1 MLKGVKLI
9 NSGFQFIDKKWGG
22 FYTGGSYLLI
32 GPKKS
37 GRTLL
42 ALQIAAEAVQ
52 ASEVVLFFTT
62 MRPKDLM
69 IQASSINFDIQSYM
83 DRNLIIVVKVAL
95 PNDAYNSSNQ
105 DDIFKEYLND
115 IISVTNQYKPK
126 RFIFDEITPY
136 IDFKN
141 LDYLHNSF
149 LSTIETIEDKDITSL
164 FVVGEPADE
173 RSENIINVLSQCV
186 TGKIMLDT
194 NIARKNPKSK
204 GLLKITPNVGHT
216 QGEFSEE
223 YFIEA
228 YKGLVTISDS
238 KTDDTKKSI
247 KDSPSQ
253 SDDSIV
259 LSNEYNYPDFM
270 LLLNNQIAMFK
281 STGQKFNLVSIILDP
296 VAQISGII
304 TVNQLRNSISAII
317 EKKNKMCVLE
327 NRIFILFGRSA
338 EEKIKKTISEIKNN
352 LPEKD
357 SDYLEIISKYISVVN
372 LEISEQT
379 ENAEQLIASISS
391 LPGKII

>member
-1 MLKGVKLI
+1 
-9 NSGFQFIDKKWGG
+9 
-22 FYTGGSYLLI
+22 
-32 GPKKS
+32 
-37 GRTLL
+37 
-42 ALQIAAEAVQ
+42 
-52 ASEVVLFFTT
+52 
-62 MRPKDLM
+62 M
-69 IQASSINFDIQSYM
+69 IQ
-83 DRNLIIVVKVAL
+83 
-95 PNDAYNSSNQ
+95 
-105 DDIFKEYLND
+105 
-115 IISVTNQYKPK
+115 
-126 RFIFDEITPY
+126 
-136 IDFKN
+136 
-141 LDYLHNSF
+141 
-149 LSTIETIEDKDITSL
+149 
-164 FVVGEPADE
+164 
-173 RSENIINVLSQCV
+173 
-186 TGKIMLDT
+186 
-194 NIARKNPKSK
+194 
-204 GLLKITPNVGHT
+204 
-216 QGEFSEE
+216 
-223 YFIEA
+223 
-228 YKGLVTISDS
+228 
-238 KTDDTKKSI
+238 KKSI